1 MVMNDVMGMKKDED
15 IASVELASAQE
26 VEEYDIKKDNA
37 PVQPTLDPMCLY
49 LPKLSSTWNKQL
61 WQLLAAKIAKRYDFD
76 DPTWREMEKAF
87 YERLKHL
94 NSLLKTERLAINTST
109 TSDRVLRGHT

>member
-1 MVMNDVMGMKKDED
+1 MAMNDVMGMKKDED

-37 PVQPTLDPMCLY
+37 HPMCPY